1 MEDQGFILKDVDY
14 DEDIVKMNLQGIRN
28 LRNSPY
34 ENTVSEDYCDEYG
47 CFKCFKCK
55 ELINIY

>member
-1 MEDQGFILKDVDY
+1 MDEREFILKDVDY
-14 DEDIVKMNLQGIRN
+14 DDEIAEIKLQRKV
-28 LRNSPY
+28 NSPY
-34 ENTVSEDYCDEYG
+34 EYTITEDYCDEYG